1 MKVGFVGW
9 RGMVGSVLMQ
19 RMQEEQDFKHIPES
33 VFFTTSNVGGT
44 APDFGQTEKTLL
56 DANNITELA
65 KNILRARASNSGKT
79 LAELYDPD
87 KMPDNL
93 RQAHQ
98 ALDAAVDKLY
108 RDKPF
113 SDGLERVEHLF
124 GLYEKLIAAEQ
135 HEAENKANAKQGR
148 LKEKA

>member
-1 MKVGFVGW
+1 
-9 RGMVGSVLMQ
+9 MVTGRLKS
-19 RMQEEQDFKHIPES
+19 DYNYS
-33 VFFTTSNVGGT
+33 GT
-44 APDFGQTEKTLL
+44 LVYNTFPWPQASA
-56 DANNITELA
+56 DAQADITELA